1 MFWTSKRPVVAL
13 KEVSSYDHA
22 SRNTSPAE
30 KTTPSGRTESRKPI
44 FPRMLEK
51 TDKHKHGWKPMS
63 MRAQTLL
70 PFTIISALIAI
81 GTELLAVQSN
91 REGGLALV
99 HHPEDN
105 TAATNFAYLFLP
117 TIVAV
122 FYSMIWSWV
131 DLDVKRI
138 QPWLELSATDGA
150 TGKDSLLSE
159 YPYNFIGFVP
169 FSAAKRRHWP
179 TFLAGISMIII
190 FWLITP
196 LQSSVIG
203 SGLIVVKKQLPV
215 AITSS
220 FLPASNQSVLLDQ
233 SIMNVGFATTWL
245 GQPLLPFTAPDYTLL
260 PFKSSQ
266 SPETGGPAA
275 NWTGTTTKL
284 TTELECW
291 PAAISDSPIYG
302 AYHFNNGR
310 GCNASTIVPYN
321 SHAGKYPFRLLYI
334 GYHNDAH
341 ADYFLASPTCSR
353 NTSNQFLAIWSA
365 FVEVGKT
372 NVTAVFC
379 EATYYKQKVSATVSG
394 PRSIPIEDSIVPL
407 GPRETL
413 LDTEFNHTGLHYLLG
428 SGVSAVA
435 TDRDW
440 YAHHFLEQYTRL
452 YDTGF
457 SLPASPM
464 VGFAVGSDPSKPA
477 KYYGN
482 HTALG
487 QAFVAPQKMLFHLA
501 VNKVLADA
509 DDVAPTNGTA
519 TYFMHGF
526 IVSRPI
532 SIVVE
537 TLLLLVGAMS
547 LALLWCIQAKESKL
561 LGEPGS
567 VSALIQVIRKSPELL
582 DEFSGQG
589 STPEEK
595 LRNEFED
602 ERFRLCCGCDS
613 ASGATEL
620 KILGSGDR
628 PDRILS
634 LFRPS
639 AGHYEPVEPLAL
651 RTCSGIA
658 FIMAL
663 LAMLAGLTYLKV
675 KEEALGGL
683 IRPYE
688 SFEVLLILQSFIP
701 TVLATLIEPFWVL
714 VNRLLCVLQPF
725 KDLFEGQ
732 STSRGSID
740 ANYTSIPPQLVVWR
754 ALRARHYMLAIVC
767 IMALLCDVLAVGL
780 GGLFNEGPTRSE
792 YSIQLK
798 HDAAPRLSND
808 SLTTFADMLRMP
820 YPYEE
825 HFYVTSANITLNT
838 TLPPWTSTEY
848 FFQPFSASQTGG
860 KNTTEILRG
869 RTRGYGIDP
878 QCETAISN
886 TQPPSVDLT
895 DFKAKHSITKS
906 LGCTDV
912 YQPEY
917 LRLNESTAPPQGP
930 SSVESPDTFLSGRL
944 VEPCAKTFIMGW
956 GRTSNGSDANGTVE
970 SGFVLC
976 YPRFR
981 TALFDVTINTEG
993 YVLEYEK
1000 ASEMEYDL
1008 GYPGFT
1014 NQTDNLI
1021 IVSNNI
1027 IARAEGRWH
1036 NHTFTRDWMSE
1047 LIRPETNSS
1056 DFVNPLK
1063 PLPSPETML
1072 DHVGPMY
1079 TRLFALFLGLN
1090 SFIFDNDTSAEPAF
1104 EGQRWALETRI
1115 FMSEPAFLVS
1125 TTILSLSLVVA
1136 AVLYGWSIAFFL
1148 PRMPTNIASVLAY
1161 VAASTAVR
1169 ECSPE
1174 QYKTRTF
1181 SFGRYIGV
1189 DGRAHVGID
1198 TDPSVVPIQ
1207 LKSLRKGNTNP
1218 RRSWLGKLRKRHTG
1232 GHRGG
1237 DTWL

>member
-13 KEVSSYDHA
+13 TEVSSYDKD

-30 KTTPSGRTESRKPI
+30 ETTPSGRTESRKSS
-44 FPRMLEK
+44 FPWTLEK
-51 TDKHKHGWKPMS
+51 TDSECSLVGEHKHGWKPMS

-99 HHPEDN
+99 HQPEDN

-138 QPWLELSATDGA
+138 QPWLELSATNGA
-150 TGKDSLLSE
+150 TGKDSLFSE

-169 FSAAKRRHWP
+169 FSAAKRRFQW
-179 TFLAGISMIII
+179 
-190 FWLITP
+190 
-196 LQSSVIG
+196 
-203 SGLIVVKKQLPV
+203 

-245 GQPLLPFTAPDYTLL
+245 GQPLLPFTTPDYTLL
-260 PFKSSQ
+260 PFKASQ
-266 SPETGGPAA
+266 SPDTGGPAA

-341 ADYFLASPTCSR
+341 ADYFLAGPTCSR

-394 PRSIPIEDSIVPL
+394 PRSIPIEDSIIPL

-477 KYYGN
+477 KDYGN

-509 DDVAPTNGTA
+509 DDVAPTNGAA

-582 DEFSGQG
+582 NEFSGQG

-620 KILGSGDR
+620 KVLGSGDR

-675 KEEALGGL
+675 KEEALG
-683 IRPYE
+683 
-688 SFEVLLILQSFIP
+688 
-701 TVLATLIEPFWVL
+701 VLATLIEPFWVL

-725 KDLFEGQ
+725 KDLFEGR
-732 STSRGSID
+732 STSRGSVD
-740 ANYTSIPPQLVVWR
+740 ATYTSIPPQLVVWR

-792 YSIQLK
+792 YSIQFK
-798 HDAAPRLSND
+798 HDAAPRLSNG
-808 SLTTFADMLRMP
+808 SLTTFANMLRMP

-848 FFQPFSASQTGG
+848 FFQPFSAYQAGG

-878 QCETAISN
+878 QCETATSN

-895 DFKAKHSITKS
+895 DFKDKHSIAKS

-944 VEPCAKTFIMGW
+944 AEPCAKTFIMGW

-993 YVLEYEK
+993 HVLEYEK
-1000 ASEMEYDL
+1000 ASEMEYGL

-1027 IARAEGRWH
+1027 IAKAEGRWH

-1047 LIRPETNSS
+1047 LIRLETNSS
-1056 DFVNPLK
+1056 DFVDPLQ

-1072 DHVGPMY
+1072 NHVGPMY

-1104 EGQRWALETRI
+1104 EGQRWARETRI
-1115 FMSEPAFLVS
+1115 FMSEPAFIVS

-1136 AVLYGWSIAFFL
+1136 AVLYGWSIVFFL

-1169 ECSPE
+1169 ECSPK
-1174 QYKTRTF
+1174 QYESPTF

-1198 TDPSVVPIQ
+1198 ADPSVVPIQ
-1207 LKSLRKGNTNP
+1207 LESLRKGNTNP
-1218 RRSWLGKLRKRHTG
+1218 RRSWLGRLRKRHIG
-1232 GHRGG
+1232 EHGAG